1 MFATTY
7 KYNETVIITN
17 VKDIEFKT
25 IGKTTTEL
33 GWKSIILEEKST
45 EGKKE
50 DKIKALPSL
59 FKGENVLS
67 VIRHKECITTPP
79 KHFTEGT
86 LITAMKNV
94 GKIVENEEEKE
105 ILRETE
111 GIGTEATRANVIETL
126 KHQQYITVQ
135 KNNVVVTEKGNIL
148 CDVIKNREISKPELT
163 AKWENYLKKI
173 HEGTGTQTLFLK
185 SIENFIKF
193 LIENVPGDINTNS
206 ITQKIMEKNE
216 HETIGK
222 CPKCNSQVKEKSKVY
237 SCSNNDCDFVLYKKL
252 LNKKLSVANAKLLL
266 TKGESKIIKGLKGNS
281 GKEFDAAL
289 KLDNNG
295 KTSFIF
301 SKK

>member
-7 KYNETVIITN
+7 KYKETVIITN

-50 DKIKALPSL
+50 DKIKTLPSL